1 MKYLYVKY
9 FQEIAEIEADD
20 WIEACDIGQN
30 LPDSCFD
37 RIEVED
43 SIEEGF
49 KVKSPTMWTT

>member
-1 MKYLYVKY
+1 MKYIYVKY
-9 FQEIAEIEADD
+9 IQEIAEIEAND

-49 KVKSPTMWTT
+49 KEKSPTK